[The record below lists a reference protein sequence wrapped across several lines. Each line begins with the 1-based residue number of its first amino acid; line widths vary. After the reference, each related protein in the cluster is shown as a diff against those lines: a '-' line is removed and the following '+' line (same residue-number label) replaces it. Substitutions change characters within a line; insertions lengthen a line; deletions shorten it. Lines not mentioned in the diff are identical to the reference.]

1 MRWPAAAWHCIE
13 SKSMNTSE
21 LILSNARIVLADAVV
36 RGHVRVQAGKI
47 TEIAAGPTA
56 VPSAHDLDG
65 DYLLPG
71 LVEVH
76 TDNLER
82 HVTPRPKVN
91 FPMLGAVQAHDAEV
105 AAAGITTVL
114 DAIGVGD
121 PYDEGFRSTD
131 QSELLRV
138 LDRLEEAGLLRADH
152 LIHVRC
158 ELPAHNARALF
169 EPFARHPRLRLI
181 SLMDHTPGQRQW
193 SDIEH
198 ARVYYTGKKGWS
210 DTQFDNEVRI
220 APERQRQYAQPN
232 RAWFTDFAQ
241 THGVALAT
249 HDDTTVAHVDEAH
262 ALGAGM
268 SEFPTTLA
276 AAQRAKALGL
286 CTVMGA
292 PNVIR
297 GGSHSGN
304 VAAMTLAR
312 EGLLDALSSDYVPSS
327 LLRAAWQLA
336 DEGGFSVPAAVKVVT
351 RNAAQA
357 VGLQDRGEIAPGLRA
372 DLLRVRVLGHHP
384 LVRETWV
391 QGRRVA

>member
-1 MRWPAAAWHCIE
+1 
-13 SKSMNTSE
+13 MND
-21 LILSNARIVLADAVV
+21 LIFSNARIVLAGELVH
-36 RGHVRVQAGKI
+36 GSVRVQDGRI
-47 TEIAAGPTA
+47 TDITPGTTA
-56 VPSAHDLDG
+56 VPQAHDLDG
-65 DYLLPG
+65 DFLLPG

-105 AAAGITTVL
+105 ASAGITTVL

-121 PYDEGFRSTD
+121 PYDEGFRSKD
-131 QSELLRV
+131 QSELLHV
-138 LDRLEEAGLLRADH
+138 LDRLDDAGLLRADH

-169 EPFARHPRLRLI
+169 EPFAKHPRLRLI

-193 SDIEH
+193 SEIEH
-198 ARVYYTGKKGWS
+198 ARVYYTGKKGW
-210 DTQFDNEVRI
+210 THEQFEAEVRI
-220 APERQRQYAQPN
+220 APERQLQYAKPN
-232 RAWFTDFAQ
+232 RAWFTDFAH
-241 THGVALAT
+241 TYGVALAT
-249 HDDTTVAHVDEAH
+249 HDDTTIEHVDEAK
-262 ALGAGM
+262 ALGASM

-286 CTVMGA
+286 STVMGA

-312 EGLLDALSSDYVPSS
+312 EGVLDALSSDYVPSS
-327 LLRAAWQLA
+327 LLRAAWQLS
-336 DEGGFSVPAAVKVVT
+336 DEAGFSLPDAVKVVT
-351 RNAAQA
+351 RNAARA
-357 VGLQDRGEIAPGLRA
+357 VGLHDRGEIAPGLRG
-372 DLLRVRVLGHHP
+372 DLLRVRVLGSQP

>member
-1 MRWPAAAWHCIE
+1 M
-13 SKSMNTSE
+13 STD
-21 LILSNARIVLADAVV
+21 LILSNARIVLADEVV
-36 RGHVRVQAGKI
+36 HGSVRVQGGQ
-47 TEIAAGPTA
+47 IADIASGPTA
-56 VPSAHDLDG
+56 LPGAHDLDG

-71 LVEVH
+71 LVELH

-82 HVTPRPKVN
+82 HVTPRPRVN
-91 FPMLGAVQAHDAEV
+91 FPMPGAVQAHDAEV
-105 AAAGITTVL
+105 ASAGITTVL

-121 PYDEGFRSTD
+121 PYDEGFRSQD
-131 QSELLRV
+131 QSELLHV
-138 LDRLEEAGLLRADH
+138 LDRLADAGLLRADH

-193 SDIEH
+193 REIEH

-210 DTQFDNEVRI
+210 HEQFDAEVRI
-220 APERQRQYAQPN
+220 APERQRQHAKPN
-232 RAWFTDFAQ
+232 RAWFTDFAH

-249 HDDTTVAHVDEAH
+249 HDDTTVEHVDEAH

-286 CTVMGA
+286 STVMGA

-312 EGLLDALSSDYVPSS
+312 EGVLDALSSDYVPGS
-327 LLRAAWQLA
+327 LLRSAWTLVQ
-336 DEGGFSVPAAVKVVT
+336 EGGFSLPAAVKVVS
-351 RNAAQA
+351 RNPARA
-357 VGLQDRGEIAPGLRA
+357 VGLGDRGEIGHGLRG
-372 DLLRVRVLGHHP
+372 DLIRVKDFNDHP
-384 LVRETWV
+384 VVRETWV
-391 QGRRVA
+391 GGRRVS

>member
-1 MRWPAAAWHCIE
+1 
-13 SKSMNTSE
+13 MND
-21 LILSNARIVLADAVV
+21 LIFSNARIVLAGELVH
-36 RGHVRVQAGKI
+36 GSVRVQDGRI
-47 TEIAAGPTA
+47 TDITPGATA
-56 VPSAHDLDG
+56 VPQAHDLDG
-65 DYLLPG
+65 DFLLPG

-105 AAAGITTVL
+105 ASAGITTVL

-121 PYDEGFRSTD
+121 PYDEGFRSKD
-131 QSELLRV
+131 QSELLHV
-138 LDRLEEAGLLRADH
+138 LDRLDDAGLLRADH

-169 EPFARHPRLRLI
+169 EPFAKHPRLRLI

-193 SDIEH
+193 SEIEH
-198 ARVYYTGKKGWS
+198 ARVYYTGKKGW
-210 DTQFDNEVRI
+210 THEQFEAEVRI
-220 APERQRQYAQPN
+220 APERQLQYAKPN
-232 RAWFTDFAQ
+232 RAWFTDFAH
-241 THGVALAT
+241 TYGVALAT
-249 HDDTTVAHVDEAH
+249 HDDTTIEHVDEAK
-262 ALGAGM
+262 ALGASM

-286 CTVMGA
+286 STVMGA

-312 EGLLDALSSDYVPSS
+312 EGVLDALSSDYVPSS
-327 LLRAAWQLA
+327 LLRAAWQLS
-336 DEGGFSVPAAVKVVT
+336 DEAGFSLPDAVKVVT
-351 RNAAQA
+351 RNAARA
-357 VGLQDRGEIAPGLRA
+357 VGLHDRGEIAPGLRG
-372 DLLRVRVLGHHP
+372 DLLRVRVLGSQP

>member
-1 MRWPAAAWHCIE
+1 M
-13 SKSMNTSE
+13 SDKE
-21 LILSNARIVLADAVV
+21 LVLSNARVVLGDEVLHGHVLLRGGRVADVAAGATSVLA
-36 RGHVRVQAGKI
+36 
-47 TEIAAGPTA
+47 
-56 VPSAHDLDG
+56 AHDLDG
-65 DYLLPG
+65 DFLLPG

-91 FPMLGAVQAHDAEV
+91 FPMSGAVQAHDAEV

-121 PYDEGFRSTD
+121 PYGEGFRSRD
-131 QSELLRV
+131 QGELLNV
-138 LDRLEEAGLLRADH
+138 LDRLDEAGLLRADH

-158 ELPAHNARALF
+158 ELPAPNARELF
-169 EPFARHPRLRLI
+169 EPFARHRRLRLI

-198 ARVYYTGKKGWS
+198 ARIYYTGKKGWS
-210 DTQFDNEVRI
+210 DQQFQDEVRI
-220 APERQRQYAQPN
+220 APERQQRYATPN
-232 RAWFTDFAQ
+232 RAWFTDHAH

-262 ALGAGM
+262 ALGASM
-268 SEFPTTLA
+268 SEFPTTLEA
-276 AAQRAKALGL
+276 ATRAKALGL

-327 LLRAAWQLA
+327 LLRAAWQLS
-336 DEGGFSVPAAVKVVT
+336 DEAGFSVPGAVRVVT

-372 DLLRVRVLGHHP
+372 DLLRVRVLGAHP
-384 LVRETWV
+384 VVRETWV
-391 QGRRVA
+391 RGRRVA